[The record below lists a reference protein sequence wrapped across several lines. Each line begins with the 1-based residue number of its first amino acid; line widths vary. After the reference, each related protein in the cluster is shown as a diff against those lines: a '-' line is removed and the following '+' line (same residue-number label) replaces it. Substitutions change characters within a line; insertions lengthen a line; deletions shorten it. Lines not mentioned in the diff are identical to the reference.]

1 MTYLVIFSILACG
14 LLPMSCSV
22 TFVKYEYKD
31 LPMGYSDHVVHH
43 LSVPCTCFSI
53 IVYFVASMVPRVA
66 HPGRSLVTH
75 TGNIVQYKYEICLHS

>member
-1 MTYLVIFSILACG
+1 MTYLVIFAILACG
-14 LLPMSCSV
+14 RLVMSGAV
-22 TFVKYEYKD
+22 TFVKYDYKD
-31 LPMGYSDHVVHH
+31 LPMGSSDHVEHH
-43 LSVPCTCFSI
+43 SSVPCTYFSI